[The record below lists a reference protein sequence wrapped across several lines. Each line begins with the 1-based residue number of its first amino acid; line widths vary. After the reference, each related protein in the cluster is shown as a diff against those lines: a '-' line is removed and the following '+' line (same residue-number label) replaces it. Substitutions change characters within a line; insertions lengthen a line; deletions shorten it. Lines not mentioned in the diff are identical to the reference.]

1 MSVRVCA
8 VHYICGCER
17 RCAFSCGKKK
27 KKPRKN
33 LCGGLDVS
41 VIYST
46 LRIFDFRRAAAWQGN
61 KEKSDEITKVS
72 PGVSRSL
79 PDAS

>member
-1 MSVRVCA
+1 MCVQYIIYAA
-8 VHYICGCER
+8 VNAGAHSLVE
-17 RCAFSCGKKK
+17 K

-72 PGVSRSL
+72 PGVSHSL